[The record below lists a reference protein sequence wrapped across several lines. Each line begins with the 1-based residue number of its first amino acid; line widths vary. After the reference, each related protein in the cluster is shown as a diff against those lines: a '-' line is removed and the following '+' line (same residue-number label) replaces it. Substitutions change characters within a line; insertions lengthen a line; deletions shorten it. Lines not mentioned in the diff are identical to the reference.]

1 MQNAMT
7 LQSVRPATHLPI
19 PMPRPGASVPESLQ
33 AGSRGIWKD
42 TRSKPLAA

>member
-1 MQNAMT
+1 MPTPPQTAPFQVIMPP
-7 LQSVRPATHLPI
+7 L
-19 PMPRPGASVPESLQ
+19 PRPEPRLPAVIQ

>member
-1 MQNAMT
+1 MQNVMMS
-7 LQSVRPATHLPI
+7 QSVRPALHLPI
-19 PMPRPGASVPESLQ
+19 QMPRPGAPVPETLQ